1 MNRTNILHGVTVCIK
16 FSNITFLFQ
25 QDHFELQMMTFWGLS
40 LSLICLF
47 VCILTFST
55 IRSIQS
61 PRTTIHLHLCISL
74 FLAFLV
80 FLTSI
85 SQTKNQ
91 VNAPSAKM
99 PSRSGPN
106 VGSNMNTSQRCW
118 VTAELVND
126 LCACIRWINNN
137 SAKFFLFPFHYFS
150 ASFVPFLLHGRLHP
164 DLFWQ

>member
-1 MNRTNILHGVTVCIK
+1 MNHIIALHGVTVCIK

-25 QDHFELQMMTFWGLS
+25 QDHFELQMMTFWGIS

-47 VCILTFST
+47 VCILTFSM

-74 FLAFLV
+74 FLAFLI

-85 SQTKNQ
+85 SQTKSQ
-91 VNAPSAKM
+91 VNAPSAEM
-99 PSRSGPN
+99 SSRSGPN
-106 VGSNMNTSQRCW
+106 VGSNMNTSQRCR

-126 LCACIRWINNN
+126 LCACIR
-137 SAKFFLFPFHYFS
+137 
-150 ASFVPFLLHGRLHP
+150 
-164 DLFWQ
+164 